1 MSDSQQLDRIYQC
14 LGGLTADSRNDIFPP
29 AFRSGVS
36 FAVEQMKEAMYGTC
50 DYSR

>member
-1 MSDSQQLDRIYQC
+1 MSDSQQLDRVYQC

-36 FAVEQMKEAMYGTC
+36 FAVDQIKEALY
-50 DYSR
+50 DVQDR